1 MLKGKKQPNELS
13 KKQDIIK
20 QNSERILKSLLSG
33 LSFNDIERAAEKII
47 PNKKEREATLGIV
60 RDKIEGAARLEP
72 LVIRG
77 FCVMAYQDIYAKSLA
92 ENDLAT
98 AIKAVERLNKL
109 STTGT
114 DIIEDED

>member
-47 PNKKEREATLGIV
+47 FLKLKKGE
-60 RDKIEGAARLEP
+60 K
-72 LVIRG
+72 
-77 FCVMAYQDIYAKSLA
+77 
-92 ENDLAT
+92 
-98 AIKAVERLNKL
+98 
-109 STTGT
+109 
-114 DIIEDED
+114 